1 MQRKLLMMID
11 VKFFELYLK
20 FMQSKKII
28 QTRQAGFATWGE
40 GLPAVSTICL
50 GVCLLFTRLPTN
62 FSAVQYCGR
71 CNCLWRRHQ
80 TLI

>member
-28 QTRQAGFATWGE
+28 QTRQAVAA
-40 GLPAVSTICL
+40 LLL
-50 GVCLLFTRLPTN
+50 GVGATF
-62 FSAVQYCGR
+62 
-71 CNCLWRRHQ
+71 
-80 TLI
+80 